1 MSRFKKIALYVIFLE
16 ILAVIVVNIILVR
29 YKKTNER
36 FYVVEAK
43 RIVQSLESGI
53 LPSDIDL
60 SEYKHIVGISE
71 FVPEEICNNDYLVEK
86 VGDTLYRI
94 EYNGLQKDKTYLI
107 VNCAM
112 TVFIL
117 INICVFAYV
126 GFKLVKP
133 FNDMSDMTYEL
144 AKGNLVKP
152 LKADK
157 NRFLGKFLWGVDML
171 RENLE
176 DSKAKNLE
184 YQKEKK
190 TLMVSLSHDIKTPLS
205 AICLYAKAL
214 EEGLYDDENA
224 KKEALEKILGN
235 TEEIKSYVDEIYK
248 LSREEFMDFSVTVEE
263 IYLKK
268 VVDKLCAYYRDK
280 LSILHTEFDVSD
292 FEDVLVS
299 GDGDRLLE
307 AMQNLMENAIKYGD
321 GKRISIEFAR
331 EEDCVLMTVSNTGC
345 TLPVAEV
352 SNLFDSFYRGS
363 NTENI
368 GGNGLGL
375 YIVKQLMRRMDGDAY
390 VTVEDGNFYAT
401 LVIRMI

>member
-36 FYVVEAK
+36 FYVVESK

-53 LPSDIDL
+53 SPSDIDL

-94 EYNGLQKDKTYLI
+94 EYNGLQKDNTYLI

-235 TEEIKSYVDEIYK
+235 TEEIKAYVDEIYK

-268 VVDKLCAYYRDK
+268 VVDKLCAYYMDK

-401 LVIRMI
+401 LVVRMI